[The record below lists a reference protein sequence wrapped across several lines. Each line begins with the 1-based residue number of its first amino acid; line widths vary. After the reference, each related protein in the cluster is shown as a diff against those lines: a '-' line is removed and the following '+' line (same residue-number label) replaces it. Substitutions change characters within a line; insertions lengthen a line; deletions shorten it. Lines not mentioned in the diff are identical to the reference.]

1 MGTAASYVVGVALLL
16 GALLVIAGLMK
27 LARPRAF
34 EHAVHRLLPGR
45 HAWETTIAKLAPAG
59 VGATE
64 LLLGAG
70 LLGIVAWPAPLRDAV
85 LVASSALYLAF
96 SGVVV
101 IAIRKGRACGCYS
114 SFSDGPAGGVE
125 LGRSLALALA
135 AVSTTSLY
143 LTRTPALRVDLA
155 AAGWVAASAAV
166 TAVVAAVTAGIASP
180 LTGGRSARSVR
191 ADRDNLAGRQLRT
204 LRGRL
209 GFLLGRV
216 TSSKSDLSLPRV
228 VRLGDE
234 DRDLLVE
241 QVRAT
246 RTGQALD
253 EWLVA
258 HGLDIDWTSFAAT
271 RTSMRTEKGLARHAL
286 LTLPEGAGLELA
298 IAVPLRDNGTAEPI
312 VAGRV
317 DGRRLVAIG
326 GTILLKDAKGPP
338 GAPAAQPGGPATT
351 TG

>member
-1 MGTAASYVVGVALLL
+1 MAVQMGTAASYVVGVALLL

-45 HAWETTIAKLAPAG
+45 HAWETTIAKLAPAC
-59 VGATE
+59 VGTTE

-70 LLGIVAWPAPLRDAV
+70 MLGIASWPSPVRGVV
-85 LVASSALYLAF
+85 LIASSALYLAF

-101 IAIRKGRACGCYS
+101 IAIRKGTACGCYS

-135 AVSTTSLY
+135 AISTTSLY
-143 LTRTPALRVDLA
+143 LTGTPALRIDLA

-166 TAVVAAVTAGIASP
+166 TVVVAALTARIASP
-180 LTGGRSARSVR
+180 LTRDRPARSSR
-191 ADRDNLAGRQLRT
+191 SDRESLATRQHRT

-228 VRLGDE
+228 VHLGDE
-234 DRDLLVE
+234 DRDRLVE

-246 RTGQALD
+246 RTGKALD
-253 EWLVA
+253 EWLVE
-258 HGLDIDWTSFAAT
+258 HGYDIEWASLSAT
-271 RTSMRTEKGLARHAL
+271 RTTMRTEKGLARHAL
-286 LTLPEGAGLELA
+286 LALPEGAVIELA
-298 IAVPLRDNGTAEPI
+298 IAVPLKDDGPAEPI

-326 GTILLKDAKGPP
+326 GTILLKDAKGPHI
-338 GAPAAQPGGPATT
+338 
-351 TG
+351 